1 MSFFSQLKTSNTM
14 KIKRIYI
21 ENFRGFSGSN
31 WIDIDEN
38 LTTFVGKNDTGKSSV
53 LEALEIFFH
62 PKSKLVKFDESD
74 KNIRSECDTVR
85 IGVSFSDFP
94 VDIDIDS
101 GNITNLEK
109 EYLLDDKGYL
119 TFVRS
124 FYPQQSSELWAN
136 YPEHEECKDLLKS
149 KQSALKKKVT
159 ELGLDCDKN
168 KNADMRLAIFEHYD
182 VSNNLSL
189 QFKSIDKELSDKLTT
204 QFPNFFLFQSD
215 RSNHDTDKEVQDPLA
230 FAVQSILSDNDLKN
244 LQKEMAEK
252 VIERLKQV
260 SEKSLEKL
268 KEMNPELAKQLFPKL
283 PDPEELKWPDV
294 FKNVSIVDEN
304 NISLNKRGSGV
315 RRLVLLNFFRA
326 EAERQAAASNIN
338 QIVYAIEEPETAQ
351 HRSHQQ
357 KMMRALSDLSSNFQ
371 ILLTTHSMKILKDSK
386 VNGVRLIYK
395 DFDGNTN
402 TKLPAASVLPRIS
415 LNEIGY
421 TMLEDPTVEYL
432 DELYSLAI
440 GEGKA
445 LPKDHEFFR
454 DKKVDY
460 NWLRKNGNVDTVQIP
475 FSEKL
480 RHMVHHPE
488 NQNNGT
494 WNERDLIQAIE
505 ELREFIKFTTK
516 QIVKA

>member
-1 MSFFSQLKTSNTM
+1 
-14 KIKRIYI
+14 
-21 ENFRGFSGSN
+21 
-31 WIDIDEN
+31 
-38 LTTFVGKNDTGKSSV
+38 
-53 LEALEIFFH
+53 
-62 PKSKLVKFDESD
+62 
-74 KNIRSECDTVR
+74 
-85 IGVSFSDFP
+85 
-94 VDIDIDS
+94 
-101 GNITNLEK
+101 
-109 EYLLDDKGYL
+109 
-119 TFVRS
+119 
-124 FYPQQSSELWAN
+124 
-136 YPEHEECKDLLKS
+136 
-149 KQSALKKKVT
+149 
-159 ELGLDCDKN
+159 
-168 KNADMRLAIFEHYD
+168 
-182 VSNNLSL
+182 
-189 QFKSIDKELSDKLTT
+189 
-204 QFPNFFLFQSD
+204 
-215 RSNHDTDKEVQDPLA
+215 
-230 FAVQSILSDNDLKN
+230 
-244 LQKEMAEK
+244 MAEK

-326 EAERQAAASNIN
+326 EAERQSAASNIN

-402 TKLPAASVLPRIS
+402 TKLPATSVLPRIS

-516 QIVKA
+516 PKVKA

>member
-1 MSFFSQLKTSNTM
+1 M

-21 ENFRGFSGSN
+21 ENFRGFSGPN

-38 LTTFVGKNDTGKSSV
+38 LTTFVGKNDAGKSTV

-62 PKSKLVKFDESD
+62 PKSKLVKFEESD
-74 KNIRSECDTVR
+74 KNIRSKGDTVR

-101 GNITNLEK
+101 GNITNLKK
-109 EYLLDDKGYL
+109 EFLLDDKGYL
-119 TFVRS
+119 TFVRTL
-124 FYPQQSSELWAN
+124 YPQQSTELWAN

-149 KQSALKKKVT
+149 KQNGLKKKVT
-159 ELGLDCDKN
+159 ELRLDCDKN

-189 QFKSIDKELSDKLTT
+189 QFKSIDKELSDKLTA

-230 FAVQSILSDNDLKN
+230 FAVQSILSDDDLKN

-252 VIERLKQV
+252 VLALLKQV

-268 KEMNPELAKQLFPKL
+268 REMNPELAKQLFPKL
-283 PDPEELKWPDV
+283 PDPEDLKWPDV

-304 NISLNKRGSGV
+304 NISLNRRGSGV
-315 RRLVLLNFFRA
+315 RRLVLLSFFRA
-326 EAERQAAASNIN
+326 EAERQAASSNTH

-351 HRSHQQ
+351 HRSHQEKLMQ
-357 KMMRALSDLSSNFQ
+357 ALSRLSSNFQ
-371 ILLTTHSMKILKDSK
+371 ILLTTHSTKILKDTK
-386 VNGVRLIYK
+386 EEGVRLIFK
-395 DFDGNTN
+395 DAEKN
-402 TKLPAASVLPRIS
+402 TKTRLPVPGVLPS
-415 LNEIGY
+415 TSQNEIGY
-421 TMLEDPTVEYL
+421 TMLEEPTVEYL

-440 GEGKA
+440 GENTH
-445 LPKDHEFFR
+445 LPRNHEFFR
-454 DKKVDY
+454 GKLVKYVWPEKFKHRPDC
-460 NWLRKNGNVDTVQIP
+460 IP
-475 FSEKL
+475 FSEKI

-488 NQNNGT
+488 NQNNGC
-494 WNERDLIQAIE
+494 WNEQDLVRAIE
-505 ELREFIKFTTK
+505 ELREFIKFVTK
-516 QIVKA
+516 Q